1 MAMPKPQSRV
11 VVKHVRQIEGV
22 IASVGGLLGTA
33 PALVIFLRPWR
44 EMGGKLERRELRVE
58 VPLTSEKAVSRA
70 MTTWDDA
77 TVSLAVEQVAKA
89 SGNRLE
95 RNVARSPLRR
105 IKTGLALAG
114 ATAELAKPVSVKSKL
129 LGTLK
134 LDRDM
139 SWFEGKR
146 RHGKARYDVMIL
158 CRDPDNAKAVAKAI
172 AQAEAAVV
180 GVERALRSIGQSIS
194 DALLKTY
201 NDQWRQGGRAL
212 TAAAFARKHVL
223 YSLEAAPGRITL
235 LFDCAGLFADH
246 VVEVRLSPRLEL
258 TEVCLAG

>member
-1 MAMPKPQSRV
+1 VTAKPARGGAAA
-11 VVKHVRQIEGV
+11 KRVRQIEGV
-22 IASVGGLLGTA
+22 VASVGGVLGAA

-44 EMGGKLERRELRVE
+44 EVGAKLERRELRVE
-58 VPLTSEKAVSRA
+58 VPLASAKAVSRA

-89 SGNRLE
+89 RGNFLE

-105 IKTGLALAG
+105 LKTGLDLAG
-114 ATAELAKPVSVKSKL
+114 AAAELAKPKSVKSRL

-146 RHGKARYDVMIL
+146 RHGKLRYDVMAT
-158 CRDPDNAKAVAKAI
+158 CRDPDNEKAVVKAVERT
-172 AQAEAAVV
+172 EAAVV
-180 GVERALRSIGQSIS
+180 GVERALRSIHRAIG
-194 DALLKTY
+194 DDLLETY
-201 NDQWRQGGRAL
+201 NDTWRQRDRPL
-212 TAAAFARKHVL
+212 SAAAFARKHVL
-223 YSLEAAPGRITL
+223 SSLTCAPGRITL
-235 LFDCAGLFADH
+235 HFDCAGLFTDH
-246 VVEVRLSPRLEL
+246 VVEVRLSPKLEV